1 MGVFRPKNWAPPST
15 CERRGQPT
23 VCLEKRWNS
32 LTDVL
37 VVLSALI
44 INRWE
49 KGPIYQSE
57 EKLIDTG
64 FDFIAVTCCLGASQL
79 FFLFV
84 FHGKEV
90 FDSMSILGKAPPPQK
105 RKSFFSHTHKQRD
118 ICLPTYTHR
127 RMLTHVADCFPV
139 TSPLW
144 QPPNRNRRRCW
155 CQWPGL
161 YASESAN
168 GV

>member
-1 MGVFRPKNWAPPST
+1 MGVFRPKNRAPPST

-23 VCLEKRWNS
+23 VCPEKRWNS

-49 KGPIYQSE
+49 TGPIYQSE

-84 FHGKEV
+84 FQGKV
-90 FDSMSILGKAPPPQK
+90 FDSTSMLGKAPKKKKLFRALSP
-105 RKSFFSHTHKQRD
+105 THMNKE
-118 ICLPTYTHR
+118 TYACRLAHR
-127 RMLTHVADCFPV
+127 RTLAYSQLFPCHFPTV
-139 TSPLW
+139 TATRP
-144 QPPNRNRRRCW
+144 
-155 CQWPGL
+155 
-161 YASESAN
+161 
-168 GV
+168 